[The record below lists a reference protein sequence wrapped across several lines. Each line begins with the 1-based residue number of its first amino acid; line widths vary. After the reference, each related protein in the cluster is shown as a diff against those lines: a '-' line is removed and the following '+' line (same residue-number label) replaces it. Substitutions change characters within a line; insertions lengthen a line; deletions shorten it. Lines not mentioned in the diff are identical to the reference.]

1 MSDSGSARVH
11 RRLAAILAADVVGFS
26 KLMGEDEEGTL
37 AQIRSLRQDLV
48 EPRVAARRG
57 RVVKTT
63 GDGFLVEFGSPLE
76 AVQFAVEMREVLAS
90 RATDSTTRPLQ
101 LRIGINL
108 GDIIF
113 EQDGD
118 IYGDGVNVAARL
130 EQLAQ
135 PGAIC
140 ISAKVY
146 EEVRDKLPY
155 SFRDQGEQSVKN
167 IAKPVRVYSLFDD
180 SAAAPQTNPAVPDR
194 PSIAVLPFDYMSENR
209 DGEFLADGLSED
221 IIAALSR
228 IRSFFVIA
236 RNSTFTYK
244 GRAVN
249 VQQVSRE
256 LGVRY
261 VLEGSVRRSR
271 DKVRI
276 TAQLID
282 ATTGAH
288 LWADRYD
295 GAVDDIFDL
304 QDRITTSVVGAIQP
318 SIRAAEIERARRK
331 RPDSLNAYDLV
342 MQALPYVWSL
352 DAASNQVATRLLD
365 EALGLDPT
373 YPLALSLASWCSGQR
388 VIYNWSQDPE
398 NDRRAALEKARA
410 AADLDSDDPFV
421 LTVLGAAHTITR
433 EFQIALYLLDKALT
447 LDPNSAW
454 AWNRSGWLR
463 TFRDD
468 PGIGIDHFE
477 RAIRLS
483 PFDPMVFNSYAGI
496 GDAHF
501 VAGRYAEAVTW
512 LEKARLA
519 HPRAAWINRFLAAS
533 YALSGRQQ
541 EAETCLQRLLTVY
554 PGLTVTAVRA
564 APPFSQEVISR
575 LCEGLQQA
583 GLPE

>member
-1 MSDSGSARVH
+1 MSGSGNAKVH
-11 RRLAAILAADVVGFS
+11 RHLAAILAADVVGFS

-37 AQIRSLRQDLV
+37 AQIRSLRQDLI
-48 EPRVAARRG
+48 EPRVAAHRG

-76 AVQFAVEMREVLAS
+76 AVQFAVEIREALTS
-90 RATDSTTRPLQ
+90 TATDSTTRPLQ

-108 GDIIF
+108 GDIIL

-118 IYGDGVNVAARL
+118 IYGDGVNIAARL

-180 SAAAPQTNPAVPDR
+180 SAAAPQTNPAIPDR
-194 PSIAVLPFDYMSENR
+194 PSIAVLPFDYMSESR

-276 TAQLID
+276 TAQLVD

-288 LWADRYD
+288 LWAERYD
-295 GAVDDIFDL
+295 GTVADIFDL
-304 QDRITTSVVGAIQP
+304 QDRITASVVGAIQP

-365 EALGLDPT
+365 EALRLDPT

-398 NDRRAALEKARA
+398 NDRRDALEKAGA

-433 EFQIALYLLDKALT
+433 EFQAALYLLDKALR

-468 PGIGIDHFE
+468 PETGIDHFE

-501 VAGRYAEAVTW
+501 VAGRYTEAVTW

-519 HPRAAWINRFLAAS
+519 HPRAAWLNRFLAAS

-541 EAETCLQRLLTVY
+541 DAEACVERLLTTY

-564 APPFSQEVISR
+564 APPFSQEVIGR
-575 LCEGLQQA
+575 LCEGLRQA